1 MVCFRKNVLL
11 KNISICNTDQT
22 FYNSQENRNSKMKV
36 YALKK
41 IRFIHS
47 NKQIPEDE
55 DAYNQPEI
63 RSIDIESTKLDQI
76 NNQKRVY

>member
-1 MVCFRKNVLL
+1 
-11 KNISICNTDQT
+11 
-22 FYNSQENRNSKMKV
+22 MKV

-55 DAYNQPEI
+55 DAYNQPVDLRTPKKI
-63 RSIDIESTKLDQI
+63 TTKD
-76 NNQKRVY
+76 VFP

>member
-1 MVCFRKNVLL
+1 
-11 KNISICNTDQT
+11 
-22 FYNSQENRNSKMKV
+22 MKV

-47 NKQIPEDE
+47 NKQIPEDK